1 MIRSWHS
8 LRHLSSLV
16 YEIYLAC
23 SYNICWLAYLL
34 LMGLDKYLGRTHLR
48 LILLVVGEDHLL
60 RQGLEWHGLNAWLR
74 LRYLVDEDWLEK
86 LLLRDLLMLRDLLNH
101 HWLSIH
107 LPIDDF
113 ILDEALLDLW
123 PLHIAQ
129 RLDYHTAHT
138 PLHTGPRQGPLLLL
152 LRVSPHNML
161 RHTIPLLVHNLW
173 NDSTLLMLLWW

>member
-1 MIRSWHS
+1 
-8 LRHLSSLV
+8 
-16 YEIYLAC
+16 
-23 SYNICWLAYLL
+23 
-34 LMGLDKYLGRTHLR
+34 MGLDKYLGRTHLR

-113 ILDEALLDLW
+113 ILDEALLDL
-123 PLHIAQ
+123 
-129 RLDYHTAHT
+129 
-138 PLHTGPRQGPLLLL
+138 
-152 LRVSPHNML
+152 
-161 RHTIPLLVHNLW
+161 
-173 NDSTLLMLLWW
+173 